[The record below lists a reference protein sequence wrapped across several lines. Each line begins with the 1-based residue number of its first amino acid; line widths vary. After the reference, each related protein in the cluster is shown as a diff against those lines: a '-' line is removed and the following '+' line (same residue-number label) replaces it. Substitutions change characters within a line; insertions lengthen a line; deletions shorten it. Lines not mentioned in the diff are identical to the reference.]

1 MSQSCG
7 EQVGQVEEEDW
18 SSFMCSDGT
27 AFGRHEEIILNVS
40 DVRMNAKSCSD
51 GCSNEGRR
59 QQISI
64 QCVSALSPLDMI
76 DMYNGS
82 QDATGNRV
90 WTGALLFLEAF
101 ARTLPMEQY
110 APCMADDDRSKD
122 ELPSST
128 STKNDCF
135 ATPMQTKLS
144 ELRTRA
150 FDNKAI
156 IELGCGTGVSGVS
169 LLVTDVDTPSIVTFT
184 DFDKPALDLCKRNCE
199 SNIDDRSKY
208 NIQQLEWGSSL
219 PEGIE
224 PASFDTV
231 IATDVLY
238 DISSLAPLMHAA
250 SQLVKD
256 DGYFILSHVPRASV
270 EAGDDGTES
279 TAVASADILEAL
291 IVAEA
296 RKLALCVEII
306 LRPSELSSIWDGKTL
321 NKTSFAAMDSV
332 GSAVLVFQKQCD

>member
-1 MSQSCG
+1 MSQSCEE

-40 DVRMNAKSCSD
+40 GGRMSSTSYSD
-51 GCSNEGRR
+51 GDERGR

-101 ARTLPMEQY
+101 ARTLPMEGDV
-110 APCMADDDRSKD
+110 PCVAANDRSKD
-122 ELPSST
+122 DLSSRT
-128 STKNDCF
+128 STKNNCIV
-135 ATPMQTKLS
+135 QTELR

-150 FDNKAI
+150 FNNKAI
-156 IELGCGTGVSGVS
+156 IELGCGTGVSGIS
-169 LLVTDVDTPSIVTFT
+169 LLVANVDTPSTVTFT

-199 SNIDDRSKY
+199 SNIDDRSRY
-208 NIQQLEWGSSL
+208 SIQQLEWGSSL
-219 PEGIE
+219 PDGIE
-224 PASFDTV
+224 GESFDTV

-250 SQLVKD
+250 SKLVKA
-256 DGYFILSHVPRASV
+256 DGYFILSHVPRASID
-270 EAGDDGTES
+270 AGDES
-279 TAVASADILEAL
+279 TAVASADVLETL

-296 RKLALCVEII
+296 EKQGLCFETP
-306 LRPSELSSIWDGKTL
+306 LRPSELSSIWDGKSQ
-321 NKTSFAAMDSV
+321 NKTSFVAMDSV
-332 GSAVLVFQKQCD
+332 GSAVLIFRKQRD